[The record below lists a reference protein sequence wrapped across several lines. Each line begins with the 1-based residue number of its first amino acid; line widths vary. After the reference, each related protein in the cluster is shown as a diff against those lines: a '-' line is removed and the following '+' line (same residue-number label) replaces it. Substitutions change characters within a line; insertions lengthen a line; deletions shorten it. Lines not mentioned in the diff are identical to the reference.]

1 MHDCIQIFRYIHLFA
16 NSTSLDKIFHM
27 QDDQFFL
34 NPSSYFPYSPNSI
47 YELDRILTVR
57 DIQIKRRCPY
67 QWIVAI
73 TGELTKLER
82 RKKTEA
88 KIEYYE
94 GMPRVDRR
102 RWEWSRPPAHRKT
115 TWWISLCSTHPW
127 HSSSRVDLSIVT
139 RRNHTIG
146 KSTSTDPATC
156 SLCRGTG

>member
-1 MHDCIQIFRYIHLFA
+1 MHNCIQIFRYIYLFT
-16 NSTSLDKIFHM
+16 NSTSLYKIFHM
-27 QDDQFFL
+27 QGDQFFL
-34 NPSSYFPYSPNSI
+34 NPSSYLPYSSSSI
-47 YELDRILTVR
+47 YKLDR
-57 DIQIKRRCPY
+57 IQIKRRFPY
-67 QWIVAI
+67 QSIVAI